1 MVLYCGGPSHS
12 AEGEEHSPPQPTTTP
27 LPSSPEAVNPVPG
40 GTGFADAIK
49 DLEIRGTLGWQ
60 VAERDPRFLQEG
72 GEGRGDKKQSELGRC
87 GGRGRGRQPGGQVP
101 PEAGKGRL
109 ESPLNLQGN
118 SFAHLRFVA
127 VRPWH
132 SRLQNPRMKSLCCFQ
147 PLLHGSWSQQQQE
160 ARPPPPPMTTKSPDS
175 PQVPRWG
182 GNHQTSYPSRNSFQQ
197 RPQPSRKPELC
208 AVNCLPGPFRR

>member
-1 MVLYCGGPSHS
+1 MVLYCGGPSQS

-118 SFAHLRFVA
+118 SFAHLGFVA

-160 ARPPPPPMTTKSPDS
+160 ARPPAHDNQVAGLATGPRMGWEPP
-175 PQVPRWG
+175 
-182 GNHQTSYPSRNSFQQ
+182 NFLSF
-197 RPQPSRKPELC
+197 PELFPTE
-208 AVNCLPGPFRR
+208 APTLSQA